1 VLAPD
6 LRGFGDSTR
15 TPDGLDAAT
24 LATDIEGLLD
34 GRPATV
40 VAIDA
45 GVPAAVLLALRRPDL
60 GLATAGAVRFSTA
73 AAMAS
78 GVSIWSSTVSPLDQ
92 RRSRGWAS
100 PVLAVGEPGVVT
112 RWLARSQASCARAVG
127 VLRHGRRQAPS
138 PDEGLRAFDDPPSP
152 VEVTAGLSAVAG
164 NGP

>member
-1 VLAPD
+1 MTELLRFPTNGVELEVAIAGHGPTVVLLHGFPHTWQVWTDVIPALAPHHRVLAPD

-24 LATDIEGLLD
+24 LATDIEGLLE

-78 GVSIWSSTVSPLDQ
+78 DVSIWSSTVSPLDQ
-92 RRSRGWAS
+92 RLGQ
-100 PVLAVGEPGVVT
+100 E
-112 RWLARSQASCARAVG
+112 
-127 VLRHGRRQAPS
+127 
-138 PDEGLRAFDDPPSP
+138 
-152 VEVTAGLSAVAG
+152 
-164 NGP
+164 